1 MPEAQR
7 SEERQDPALAVAS
20 TNMPMNESST
30 LPGSPEKQHSYEY
43 YKRLFA
49 DRPMPFAYV
58 DLDLLEQNIRQ
69 VITRAQGKR
78 IRLAS
83 KSLRSVA
90 ILQRLLAADASFQGI
105 MCYTAREALYLASKG
120 IADLLIGYPI
130 WNEQDITAIAQATTE
145 GATIT
150 LMIDCIEHIE
160 HIEAIAQRQGVVLP
174 VCLEID
180 MSLDIPGLHF
190 GVWRSPLHAPEQARA
205 LIERII
211 ASQHVRL
218 DGLMGY
224 EAQIAGVGDNIPGQR
239 VKNTLVKLLK
249 RRSRQDVAERRAA
262 FGALI
267 KTYGGT
273 LRFVNGGGTGSIE
286 TTAQEEGVSE
296 ITVGSGFYAPMLFDY
311 YRDFHYQ
318 PAAGFA
324 IEIVRHPQPTI
335 YTCSGGGYIASGAP
349 GREKL
354 PYPYLPSGAV
364 LDALEGAGEV
374 QTPVKYKG
382 SIQLQMGD
390 PIFLRHS
397 KAGELCERFTH
408 LLLVSNGTIVDEV
421 TTYRGDGQCFI

>member
-1 MPEAQR
+1 LIEQ
-7 SEERQDPALAVAS
+7 QY
-20 TNMPMNESST
+20 
-30 LPGSPEKQHSYEY
+30 SYDY
-43 YKRLFA
+43 YKKIFA
-49 DRPMPFAYV
+49 SRPMPFAYI
-58 DLDLLEQNIRQ
+58 DLDLLEQNMRQ
-69 VITRAQGKR
+69 VLTRAQGKR

-90 ILQRLLAADASFQGI
+90 ILQRLLASSPAFQSI

-120 IADLLIGYPI
+120 IADLLIGYPT
-130 WNEQDITAIAQATTE
+130 WNEQDIAAIADATTE
-145 GATIT
+145 GASIT
-150 LMIDCIEHIE
+150 LMVDCIEHIE
-160 HIEAIAQRQGVVLP
+160 RIEAIAQRQGTRLP

-180 MSLDIPGLHF
+180 MSLNIPGLHF
-190 GVWRSPLHAPEQARA
+190 GVWRSPLHTPEQARP
-205 LIERII
+205 LIERIQC
-211 ASQHVRL
+211 SQYVRL

-224 EAQIAGVGDNIPGQR
+224 EAQIAGMGDNVPGQR
-239 VKNTLVKLLK
+239 IKNTLVRILK

-267 KTYGGT
+267 KTYGET
-273 LRFVNGGGTGSIE
+273 LRFVNGGGTGSIA
-286 TTAQEEGVSE
+286 TTAQEEDVTE

-335 YTCSGGGYIASGAP
+335 YTCSGGGYIASGAI

-354 PYPYLPSGAV
+354 PRPYLPPGAT
-364 LDALEGAGEV
+364 LDPLEGAGEV

-390 PIFLRHS
+390 PVFLRHS

-408 LLLVSNGTIVDEV
+408 LLLVSHGTIVDEV